1 MAGFEGPPTNM
12 PCALSKTGVSTDVHV
27 TRLFNAHLN
36 KRETPCNIKR
46 VSLKR
51 QLRVYTEAGC
61 VFFEKARHLTSLNS
75 AHLCCALS

>member
-36 KRETPCNIKR
+36 KRETPCNIKW

-61 VFFEKARHLTSLNS
+61 VFLRKRVT
-75 AHLCCALS
+75 